1 MSAHDEMLDNVAA
14 FALGAL
20 DGDEAH
26 AVAMHLRTCDACQAE
41 YDALR
46 PVVTAVGNAVGNE
59 MVPSPLLKARIM
71 REVRIVQTRPARSFA
86 WLAYAIAA
94 ACLLL
99 AIGLS
104 AIVVQQRQTIS
115 ALAGSS
121 AHRIYVVAHGLPA
134 LPSGKVYQMWTLA
147 KGATKVAP
155 SVTFVPDSAGNALVS
170 VPADPATT
178 TETAISVEPAGGS
191 KQPTTK
197 PIAVIPIQNG

>member
-1 MSAHDEMLDNVAA
+1 MNAHDEMLDNVAA
-14 FALGAL
+14 YALGAL
-20 DGDEAH
+20 DGDEARV
-26 AVAMHLRTCDACQAE
+26 VALHLRTCAECQAE

-46 PVVTAVGNAVGNE
+46 PVVTAVGSAVGNE

-71 REVRIVQTRPARSFA
+71 REVRASQARPARSFA

-99 AIGLS
+99 AIGLGS
-104 AIVVQQRQTIS
+104 IVMQQRQTIS
-115 ALAGSS
+115 TLAS

-134 LPSGKVYQMWTLA
+134 LPAGKVYQMWTLA

-155 SVTFVPDSAGNALVS
+155 SVTFVPDSAGNALVA

-178 TETAISVEPAGGS
+178 TETAISVEPIGGS

>member
-1 MSAHDEMLDNVAA
+1 MRPHDEMLDNVAA
-14 FALGAL
+14 YALGAL
-20 DGDEAH
+20 DADEAA
-26 AVAMHLRTCDACQAE
+26 AVVAHLRTCAECQAE

-46 PVVTAVGNAVGNE
+46 PVVTAVGNAVGTE
-59 MVPSPLLKARIM
+59 MAPSPLLKARIM
-71 REVRIVQTRPARSFA
+71 QQVRVQRMRPTRNFA

-99 AIGLS
+99 AIGFGT
-104 AIVVQQRQTIS
+104 IVVQQRQTIS
-115 ALAGSS
+115 ALASS
-121 AHRIYVVAHGLPA
+121 SNHRIYVLAHGLPP

-147 KGATKVAP
+147 RGATKVAP
-155 SVTFVPDSAGNALVS
+155 SVTFVPDKTGNALVT

-178 TETAISVEPAGGS
+178 AETAISVEPAGGS

>member
-14 FALGAL
+14 YALGAL
-20 DGDEAH
+20 DADEAR
-26 AVAMHLRTCDACQAE
+26 AVAAHLPTCAECQAE

-46 PVVTAVGNAVGNE
+46 PAVTMVGNAVGTE

-71 REVRIVQTRPARSFA
+71 REVRIQELRPARSFA

-94 ACLLL
+94 ACLAL
-99 AIGLS
+99 AIGLG
-104 AIVVQQRQTIS
+104 AIVLQQRQTIS
-115 ALAGSS
+115 TLAR
-121 AHRIYVVAHGLPA
+121 AHSIYVVAHGLRA

-147 KGATKVAP
+147 KGAAKVAP
-155 SVTFVPDSAGNALVS
+155 SVTFVPDSAGNAQVV

-178 TETAISVEPAGGS
+178 AATAISVEPVGGS

>member
-1 MSAHDEMLDNVAA
+1 MSAHDEMLENVAA
-14 FALGAL
+14 YALGAL
-20 DGDEAH
+20 DGDEAR
-26 AVAMHLRTCDACQAE
+26 AVGMHLRSCDECQAE

-46 PVVTAVGNAVGNE
+46 PVVSAVGNAVGNE

-71 REVRIVQTRPARSFA
+71 REVRFAQTRPARRFA
-86 WLAYAIAA
+86 WLAYAFAA

-99 AIGLS
+99 AIGLG
-104 AIVVQQRQTIS
+104 AIVLQQRQTIS
-115 ALAGSS
+115 TLASSS

-134 LPSGKVYQMWTLA
+134 LPPGKVYQMWTLA
-147 KGATKVAP
+147 KGATAVAP
-155 SVTFVPDSAGNALVS
+155 SVTFVPDTTGNALVT